1 MIYSSPNVSNEVE
14 IASKVLTTMGIAIIF
29 VGTATPICSMLQAVG
44 RVDLPVK
51 LMAIGVAVKI
61 ITNYVLVGIPEI
73 NIQGAPIGTF
83 VCYLFISVVGVFFL
97 CRHTKIVPNFMSIL
111 VKPLLA
117 SLVCGVGAFVSYH
130 LFNYF
135 MSGKIATILAVI
147 VAIIVYIFCLF
158 IFKAIQK
165 EDVLQMPKGKKIA
178 RFLERKGVF

>member
-1 MIYSSPNVSNEVE
+1 
-14 IASKVLTTMGIAIIF
+14 
-29 VGTATPICSMLQAVG
+29 
-44 RVDLPVK
+44 
-51 LMAIGVAVKI
+51 
-61 ITNYVLVGIPEI
+61 
-73 NIQGAPIGTF
+73 
-83 VCYLFISVVGVFFL
+83 
-97 CRHTKIVPNFMSIL
+97 MSIL

-130 LFNYF
+130 LFDYF
-135 MSGKIATILAVI
+135 MSGKIATIFAVI